1 MQIEMDGMMNILV
14 ILLQKSNEGSDLEIT
29 LLLIIALL
37 VVWMLLRRMGKRGK
51 RTFRSTSLRNLRRR
65 YLSGEISDEE
75 YDRQKKEL
83 SEK

>member
-1 MQIEMDGMMNILV
+1 MMNILV